1 MENRYLIDSSA
12 WVEYFA
18 GTELGKK
25 AMDIIEKEEI
35 ATCILS
41 IAEISDKFNREK
53 EKFDIFLSFIKNKSS
68 ILDITLSSCMESG
81 KLKAERRKIKKEFG
95 LIDAIIYLTAKEN
108 SCILVAKDDDF
119 EGLKNVVVLKK

>member
-1 MENRYLIDSSA
+1 MGNKYLIDSSA

-18 GTELGKK
+18 GTELGEKVK
-25 AMDIIEKEEI
+25 AIIEKEEI

-41 IAEISDKFNREK
+41 IAEISDKFSREK
-53 EKFDIFLSFIKNKSS
+53 EKFDSFLSFIKNKSI

-81 KLKAERRKIKKEFG
+81 KLKAERRKIKKDFG
-95 LIDAIIYLTAKEN
+95 LIDAIIYLIAKEN

-119 EGLKNVVVLKK
+119 EGMENVIILDK